1 MTGDV
6 ACPGLLIGGPPP
18 DPGSRV
24 FGFSIGKDEPGGE
37 KCGSQAQGA
46 GSTQTA
52 IGRQLA

>member
-1 MTGDV
+1 MTDDV